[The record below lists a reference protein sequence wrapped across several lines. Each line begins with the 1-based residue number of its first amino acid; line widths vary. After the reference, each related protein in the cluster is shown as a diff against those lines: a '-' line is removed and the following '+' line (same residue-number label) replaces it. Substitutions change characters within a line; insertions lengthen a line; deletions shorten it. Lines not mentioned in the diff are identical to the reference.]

1 MKLRTLL
8 TSALAVSGLQFT
20 APAADLYWGGDASS
34 SFQTLGNW
42 WADLNR
48 STAATAIPGAADV
61 AIFNALAPVPS
72 QIATLGADTT
82 LLGLVFNG
90 SSGTAITLGT
100 LNDHLLTL
108 GTSGLSIE
116 AGAAAHTLNSAVAI
130 NTSQTWSNLS
140 NQLFTQAGNVSF
152 ASPANQT
159 LEISGTGGFAIT
171 GPITAT
177 ANRRLAITSSGPVT
191 LGDISSTAVLTFDVA
206 DGLNPAITGTIS
218 GSGSIHKE
226 GSGKLTLSGANSL
239 TGTIRLLEGEVVI
252 AKSNTANS
260 QTIFGLA
267 SGAPGSNG
275 FGTLTLD
282 NSTEDVNYR
291 TNTLY
296 VHATS
301 DGGIITSTGGSFEAT
316 LSLNANRNFI
326 INDSTAEIDLLVTVG
341 IANGDANARTLTK
354 QSIGTMVMQG
364 ANTYTGATNVDR
376 GKLILDYSLNNGD
389 NKLSNSATT
398 SLRGGHLELLGNSS
412 AATTEVANALAVT
425 NGSNVLALTSQGGQ
439 EVTFTLNGNLSRST
453 GTGVLDIQSNAP
465 ALTHFIVGGT
475 PANNADGFLGGWATY
490 NGSRWATRNGS
501 NEIVALAGTVQ
512 NDKGLWSAGENII
525 MDAASTGALVTPEV
539 ASLILD
545 SAAGGALIL
554 DNNARALTLTSSAI
568 LVSSNVTGDTSIEG
582 GQILTRN
589 SAVTATNEL
598 IITNHSTGK
607 LTVGANLGG
616 SNTLLSA
623 IQHITLGGA
632 GVIELAGSNSYSGN
646 LYVQGNVKVSGGDAI
661 NDYRNTIL
669 ATGGSMT
676 ENGAL
681 LDLDGGSEGI
691 GNLSGGSAAENTYL
705 SNGPGEVRLGTG
717 GALTLNQTADST
729 YNGMFTGS
737 GVITKRGNRTLT
749 LAVNTHSFTG
759 EVVVEGGSITANGA
773 GTAFGSISTLRL
785 RGGSFTSGQSATSA
799 TNKINNSATV
809 ILEGTSG
816 NGLHILS
823 SVNGARTET
832 SSRLTLGGGANTLTV
847 ENTVTPS
854 ATFSTATAT
863 LAFGS
868 GNPSFSRLNG
878 ATMLVRGTNLAGT
891 ASASTVA
898 TRVTFSNT
906 TAINAA
912 HIGTS
917 TATTQSSSVTT
928 LKILPFGIGENDVAG
943 VGNSFLTYAT
953 TLGLRPLAESEYATV
968 YGSAAAD
975 DNLSLS
981 GSATGLAEKT
991 FNSLRLV
998 NSSGTDPLA
1007 LTGTGS
1013 LTLTSGGLLFHAG
1026 ATENDATVDGFSQIL
1041 AGNSA
1046 GTDDELVVF
1055 VTSSAGAAAGAT
1067 LTLNSGIADN
1077 GGATSLTKSGAG
1089 TLILGGVNTYTGTTT
1104 VNEGVLQFGQSTGTL
1119 GSGSLR
1125 LAGGTLR
1132 WAAGNTTD
1140 ITAGARSVELLG
1152 ASVYLTPG
1160 SAGTTSTGGNIL
1172 FAGSTLDVGSNN
1184 VTLTAAIGENGYGG
1198 LTKMGT
1204 GTLTLNSAPTYTGTT
1219 LIAEGAM
1226 NFQTI
1231 APGTMEGLYLAS
1243 RNGGATLSSTIQ
1255 DGLNVQQLIVAGVY
1269 GNPGVNTP
1277 GVTATLTVNG
1287 GAVNIGSGAGDDFVL
1302 IGYRDTTAGVA
1313 TSFTTGTVD
1322 FSAASSVTL
1331 NVSSLELGTFY
1342 GAVSSPNSRTSSGSL
1357 LLSNTLNHITAGKI
1371 ILGNSP
1377 ASVVNVSPASSINL
1391 GTGTTTIHTDTL
1403 VIGGSRS
1410 AGTITLGSGGSFT
1423 LRGQQG
1429 GSTGANLFIGD
1440 NDSNGSTG
1448 TNNVSSLTL
1457 TGASLVDLKINLL
1470 ILGRVSIAN
1479 TSGGYGRGTL
1489 SFDTGL
1495 IEATT
1500 ILMADPNY
1508 SSGTDNNIANTIGT
1522 INQSGDAV
1530 FRFMELSR
1538 GKGTAV
1544 WNWQG
1549 GTLQNISGADQT
1561 NENVNFTLNG
1571 SGDANNPALRTYEVD
1586 EDRTAT
1592 FESAAAL
1599 TGAGSF
1605 SKEGEGS
1612 LALHGVNTNLGNVL
1626 IAEGSLALHGSGSM
1640 DDAAWFN
1647 VGTAGTLD
1655 VTARTASSYT
1665 SDAVISGTGTLKAT
1679 GGSFTIGSNVGSV
1692 NADGVL
1698 KPGSS
1703 SSIGTAA
1710 SAATVG
1716 DLTGTLHIEGALVL
1730 GGNAVRVDRAVLQAG
1745 STDRNAAATL
1755 DTLHGG
1761 NLATWVDNIPA
1772 DFAAFMTGAGSGHDL
1787 ITISDGLTLNENGG
1801 ITITDYD
1808 GYSGQFG
1815 DVFNFLDWSSLAGLT
1830 NNGFDAGPRYQTG
1843 IETGH
1848 DLTLFT
1854 LTPGLQWDTS
1864 LFLSNGVLVVVPEPS
1879 RMLLLFIALAA
1890 CTFRRRRV

>member
-1 MKLRTLL
+1 MKLPNLL
-8 TSALAVSGLQFT
+8 VILFALNGLPFT
-20 APAADLYWGGDASS
+20 AAAADIYWGGNSDG

-42 WADLNR
+42 WADVNR
-48 STAATAIPGAADV
+48 SAAAGAVPGASDV
-61 AIFNALAPVPS
+61 AIFNANNPVPT
-72 QIATLGADTT
+72 QITTLGAATS
-82 LLGLVFNG
+82 LQGLVFNG
-90 SSGTAITLGT
+90 NSSTAITLGS
-100 LNDHLLTL
+100 LNDYVLTL
-108 GTSGLSIE
+108 GSSGFSIE
-116 AGAAAHTLNSAVAI
+116 AGAAAHTINSAVSI
-130 NTSQTWSNLS
+130 NTDQTWSNLS
-140 NQLFTQAGNVSF
+140 SQVFTLAGNVSF
-152 ASPANQT
+152 GATANQT
-159 LEISGTGGFAIT
+159 LNISGTGGFAIT

-177 ANRRLAITSSGPVT
+177 ANRRLNISSSGPVT
-191 LGDISSTAVLTFDVA
+191 IGDISSTAVLTFDVA
-206 DGLNPAITGTIS
+206 NGLNPAIAGTIS

-226 GSGKLTLSGANSL
+226 GTGKLTLSGANSL

-282 NSTEDVNYR
+282 NSTEDVIYR

-301 DGGIITSTGGSFEAT
+301 SGGVITSTGGAFEAM
-316 LSLNANRNFI
+316 LALNANRSFI
-326 INDSTAEIDLLVTVG
+326 INNSTSDIDLLVTVG
-341 IANGDANARTLTK
+341 IANGDANARALTK

-425 NGSNVLALTSQGGQ
+425 NGSNVLALTSQGGR
-439 EVTFTLNGNLSRST
+439 ELTFTLNGNLSRSM
-453 GTGVLDIQSNAP
+453 GTGVLDIRSNAP

-490 NGSRWATRNGS
+490 NGSRWATRDGS

-525 MDAASTGALVTPEV
+525 IDGATTGAVVTPEV

-545 SAAGGALIL
+545 ATAGGALIL
-554 DNNARALTLTSSAI
+554 DNNAQALTVTSSAI

-582 GQILTRN
+582 GQIMTSN

-623 IQHITLGGA
+623 NQHITLGGA
-632 GVIELAGSNSYSGN
+632 GVIELSGTNTYSGN
-646 LYVQGNVKVSGGDAI
+646 LYVQGNVKVSGGNAI

-717 GALTLNQTADST
+717 GQLTLNQTADST

-737 GVITKRGNRTLT
+737 GLIIKRGDRTLT
-749 LAVNTHSFTG
+749 LAVNPHSFTG
-759 EVVVEGGSITANGA
+759 EVAVEGGTIFATGN

-785 RGGSFTSGQSATSA
+785 RGGSFSVGQTASSG

-816 NGLHILS
+816 NGLHLIS
-823 SVNGARTET
+823 TVNGTRTET
-832 SSRLTLGGGANTLTV
+832 SGRLTLGGGANTLTV

-854 ATFSTATAT
+854 ASLSTALAS

-878 ATMLVRGTNLAGT
+878 ATLLVRGTNLAGT
-891 ASASTVA
+891 ASASSVA
-898 TRVTFSNT
+898 TRVTFTNT

-928 LKILPFGIGENDVAG
+928 LKILPFGIGENNVAG

-953 TLGLRPLAESEYATV
+953 TIGFRPLAETEYATD
-968 YGSAAAD
+968 YGSAAAN

-998 NSSGTDPLA
+998 NSSGSTPLN
-1007 LTGTGS
+1007 LSGTGS
-1013 LTLTSGGLLFHAG
+1013 LTLTSGGLLYSAG
-1026 ATENDATVDGFSQIL
+1026 ATDNAASLDGFSQIL
-1041 AGNSA
+1041 AGTSA
-1046 GTDDELVVF
+1046 GTPDELVVF
-1055 VTSSAGAAAGAT
+1055 VTSSHGTPANAT
-1067 LTLNSGIADN
+1067 LSLNVSIADN
-1077 GGATSLTKSGAG
+1077 GGATSLTKAGAG
-1089 TLILGGVNTYTGTTT
+1089 TLILGGSNTYTGTTT

-1160 SAGTTSTGGNIL
+1160 SAGNTSVGGNIL

-1184 VTLTAAIGENGYGG
+1184 VTLAGPIGENGYGG
-1198 LTKMGT
+1198 LTKTGT
-1204 GTLTLNSAPTYTGTT
+1204 GTLTLSSAPTYTGTT
-1219 LIAEGAM
+1219 LITEGAM
-1226 NFQTI
+1226 NFQSI
-1231 APGTMEGLYLAS
+1231 APNTMEGLYLAG
-1243 RNGGATLSSTIQ
+1243 RNGGANISATIQ
-1255 DGLNVQQLIVAGVY
+1255 DGLNVQQLIVAGAY
-1269 GNPGVNTP
+1269 GNTGTST

-1287 GAVNIGSGAGDDFVL
+1287 GAVNIGSGGGDDFVL
-1302 IGYRDTTAGVA
+1302 IGYRDTTSGVA

-1342 GAVSSPNSRTSSGSL
+1342 GAVSSPNNRTTSGSL

-1377 ASVVNVSPASSINL
+1377 TSIVNVSPASSISL
-1391 GTGTTTIHTDTL
+1391 GTGITTIHTDTL

-1410 AGTITLGSGGSFT
+1410 AGTMTLGSGGSFT

-1561 NENVNFTLNG
+1561 NENVTVTLNG
-1571 SGDANNPALRTYEVD
+1571 SGNANNPALRIYEVD
-1586 EDRTAT
+1586 ENRTAT

-1599 TGAGSF
+1599 DGTGSF
-1605 SKEGEGS
+1605 TKQGEGS
-1612 LALHGVNTNLGNVL
+1612 LALHGANTNTGNIL
-1626 IAEGSLALHGSGSM
+1626 IAEGSLALHGTGSM

-1665 SDAVISGTGTLKAT
+1665 SDAVISGTGTLNAT
-1679 GGSFTIGSNVGSV
+1679 GGSFTIGSSVGSV
-1692 NADGVL
+1692 DSNGVI
-1698 KPGSS
+1698 KPGASS
-1703 SSIGTAA
+1703 LTGTAA

-1716 DLTGTLHIEGALVL
+1716 DQTGTLNIEGSLVL
-1730 GGNAVRVDRAVLQAG
+1730 AGHASRVDRAVLQAG
-1745 STDRNAAATL
+1745 STNRNAAATL

-1761 NLATWVDNIPA
+1761 NLATWVDNIPT
-1772 DFAAFMTGAGSGHDL
+1772 DFASFMDGAGSNHDL
-1787 ITISDGLTLNENGG
+1787 ITITDGLTLNENGG
-1801 ITITDYD
+1801 ITITAYD

-1815 DVFNFLDWSSLAGLT
+1815 DVFNFLDWSSLEGLT
-1830 NNGFDAGPRYQTG
+1830 NNGFDAGPRYQSG
-1843 IETGH
+1843 IETAH

-1890 CTFRRRRV
+1890 CTFRRRR